1 MNFAKT
7 VKSAFRGLVPE
18 TILESRRRRMRQR
31 EHRRNADRST
41 QEIFE
46 EIYAEG
52 KWGGL
57 SLDEGSGSGSDDRVT
72 QSYIDLV
79 NAYLQDHPEIHR
91 IVDIGC
97 GDFRVARNFELGEGQ
112 TYIGTDIVAPLVKLN
127 QERYGNNRISF
138 VQLDAVTDVIPEAD
152 LYLVRQVL
160 QHLSNDDALCVVEK
174 VRVGRYALITEHH
187 SAPDRLIARNL
198 DKPTGPDVRC
208 YDGSGIYLDHEPF
221 KVPDVEI
228 VLRARPSHGLVS
240 EDEILT
246 TYLVRNW

>member
-1 MNFAKT
+1 MKLAKT

-18 TILESRRRRMRQR
+18 SILESRRRQMRQR

-57 SLDEGSGSGSDDRVT
+57 SLEDGSGSGSDDRVT
-72 QSYIDLV
+72 QSYIDHV
-79 NAYLQDHPEIHR
+79 NGYLRDHPEIHR

-97 GDFRVARNFELGEGQ
+97 GDFRVARHFELGEGQ

-127 QERYGNNRISF
+127 QEHHSNEQISF
-138 VQLDAVTDVIPEAD
+138 MQLDAAADPLPDAD

-160 QHLSNDDALCVVEK
+160 QHISNDDALRVVQK
-174 VRVGRYALITEHH
+174 VQAGRYALITEHH
-187 SAPDRLIARNL
+187 PAPDHLTAHNL
-198 DKPTGPDVRC
+198 DKPTGPDVRV
-208 YDGSGIYLDHEPF
+208 YDGSGIFLDHEPF
-221 KVPDVEI
+221 NVPNVKI
-228 VLRARPSHGLVS
+228 VLKQRPPRGLVG
-240 EDEILT
+240 EGETLT
-246 TYLVRNW
+246 TYLLQNR